1 MRILARGQRL
11 DGLVHEQHRILEEDG
26 DEDDEPRPPGP
37 TVQAQNEQDKE
48 NEANEPSTEGS
59 VQHGHYGLFRV

>member
-1 MRILARGQRL
+1 MAVLTVADHVEDEVNEEHAVPEPQR
-11 DGLVHEQHRILEEDG
+11 

-37 TVQAQNEQDKE
+37 TVEAQNEQDKE